1 MTTECPPTYRPT
13 TSPTST
19 VARAGRNLRLS
30 LLSLVIAATALVP
43 AAGTGAQDVTAKV
56 TPGVIEAPAT
66 ETPCLPAE
74 GDEPTPTPAPEAAQ
88 TFEIVSEESAVR
100 YRVQEEL
107 ASVGATE
114 AVGTTSAFIGQILF
128 DEGGQPMACSRF
140 DVDMRTLT
148 SDSARRDNYLYGNT
162 LQTEQFPLATFILTG
177 VEGLE
182 GELPDDA
189 EAETTFLLIGNL
201 TLHGVTNRVA
211 WEATV
216 TRDGD
221 DIRGSAYTTFEM
233 PDFAIVP
240 PTVGPVV
247 SLDETVRLEVD
258 LVARVAGS

>member
-1 MTTECPPTYRPT
+1 MTTEHAPPSRSTYRP
-13 TSPTST
+13 SAPF
-19 VARAGRNLRLS
+19 ARAGRAVS
-30 LLSLVIAATALVP
+30 LTLLAVVIAVTALPP
-43 AAGTGAQDVTAKV
+43 AGGIVAQDATVTV
-56 TPGVIEAPAT
+56 TPGVIEAPAA

-74 GDEPTPTPAPEAAQ
+74 GDEPTPTPAPEAAR
-88 TFEIVSEESAVR
+88 TYAIVSEESAVR

-114 AVGTTSAFIGQILF
+114 AVGTTTAFIGQILF
-128 DEGGQPMACSRF
+128 GEGGQPMACSRF

-162 LQTEQFPLATFILTG
+162 LQTEKFPLATFILTE
-177 VEGLE
+177 VEGLD

-189 EAETTFLLIGNL
+189 DAETTFLLIGNL

-216 TRDGD
+216 TRDGET
-221 DIRGSAYTTFEM
+221 IQGAAYTVFEM

-240 PTVGPVV
+240 PAVGPVV

-258 LVARVAGS
+258 IVARVAGE

>member
-1 MTTECPPTYRPT
+1 MTTEPKPMTRANTPF
-13 TSPTST
+13 
-19 VARAGRNLRLS
+19 VRAARSLRLVP
-30 LLSLVIAATALVP
+30 LAVVVAVTALAPAGGIAA
-43 AAGTGAQDVTAKV
+43 QDATPEV
-56 TPGVIEAPAT
+56 TPGVIEAPAA

-74 GDEPTPTPAPEAAQ
+74 GDEPTPTPAPAAAR
-88 TFEIVSEESAVR
+88 TYEIASEESAVR

-114 AVGTTSAFIGQILF
+114 AVGTTTAFIGQILF
-128 DEGGQPMACSRF
+128 DEGGLPMACSRF

-162 LQTEQFPLATFILTG
+162 LQTEEFPLATFILTG
-177 VEGLE
+177 VEGLD

-189 EAETTFLLIGNL
+189 EAETTFIMLGNL

-233 PDFAIVP
+233 PNFAIVP

-258 LVARVAGS
+258 IVARVAGD

>member
-1 MTTECPPTYRPT
+1 MTTEPKPMTRT
-13 TSPTST
+13 TTPF
-19 VARAGRNLRLS
+19 ARAARSLRLVP
-30 LLSLVIAATALVP
+30 LAVVVAVTALAPAGGIAA
-43 AAGTGAQDVTAKV
+43 QDATPEV
-56 TPGVIEAPAT
+56 TPGVIEAPAA

-74 GDEPTPTPAPEAAQ
+74 GDEPTPTPAPAAAR
-88 TFEIVSEESAVR
+88 TYEIASEESAVR

-114 AVGTTSAFIGQILF
+114 AVGTTTAFIGQILF
-128 DEGGQPMACSRF
+128 DEGGLPMACSRF

-162 LQTEQFPLATFILTG
+162 LQTEEFPLTTFIML
-177 VEGLE
+177 
-182 GELPDDA
+182 
-189 EAETTFLLIGNL
+189 GNL

-258 LVARVAGS
+258 IVARVAGD